1 MGMRGP
7 RHGGCASWCV
17 QVYTAH
23 AHTRYFT
30 YANYHQNKVLII
42 ACLTVWRRAALLFGD
57 MSGLLHRSF
66 IQFVVTFSYFL
77 FSIQYTTSHISKAL
91 NIVRVRARS
100 LSLHMLFF
108 PTTHFFFNILIPKF
122 KILRHAQTTFSD
134 KTNKS

>member
-23 AHTRYFT
+23 AHATLPT
-30 YANYHQNKVLII
+30 LIIINKVLLI

-57 MSGLLHRSF
+57 TSGLLHRSF